1 MSEACLFVDALGLKG
16 CWIESDNAAA
26 KEACLFVK
34 ALCLTDCWIESDIAS
49 VISFSVSELVPPR
62 EFAAI
67 LFDIRLFA
75 GDCS

>member
-34 ALCLTDCWIESDIAS
+34 ALLMDCWIESHIAS
-49 VISFSVSELVPPR
+49 VISFSVSELVPPW
-62 EFAAI
+62 EF
-67 LFDIRLFA
+67 
-75 GDCS
+75 CSHLVLY